1 MFNILGTVSI
11 ENVALKK
18 QSPANKLVRADMAEL
33 LFAGDCF
40 EFKLLPRRRTY
51 FEL

>member
-1 MFNILGTVSI
+1 MFNILGTVNI
-11 ENVALKK
+11 ENIALKK

-40 EFKLLPRRRTY
+40 EF
-51 FEL
+51 